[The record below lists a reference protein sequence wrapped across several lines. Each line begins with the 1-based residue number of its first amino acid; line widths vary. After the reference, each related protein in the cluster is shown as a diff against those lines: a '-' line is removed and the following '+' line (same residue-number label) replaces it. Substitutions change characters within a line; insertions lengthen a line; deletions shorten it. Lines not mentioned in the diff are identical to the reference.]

1 VSMRVL
7 RWSVPAAVAVL
18 FSCSSPTDGCACPP
32 ARTHAVIYGTLTD
45 AVQQPVAG
53 WRVQATIYGP
63 VCGQGPAQIT
73 ITIPAPPPTDA
84 DGRYRLH
91 LVSSS
96 GHGSACVQV
105 SAREVEDSTPP
116 PVLTPP
122 AATVTAAVPM
132 RWEREPPD
140 SVRIDIRLP

>member
-1 VSMRVL
+1 VNTRVL

-32 ARTHAVIYGTLTD
+32 SRTHAVIYGTVTD

-53 WRVQATIYGP
+53 WRVQAAIQGP
-63 VCGQGPAQIT
+63 VCGQGSAEIT
-73 ITIPAPPPTDA
+73 IAIPPPPPTDA

-91 LVSSS
+91 LISSYA
-96 GHGSACVQV
+96 HRTACVQV
-105 SAREVEDSTPP
+105 SARETEGSTPP
-116 PVLTPP
+116 AV
-122 AATVTAAVPM
+122 TVTAAVPM
-132 RWEREPPD
+132 RWEREPAD